1 MSAPL
6 ILMRTDVTAA
16 EYIEVNWVA
25 DEALYDFVFIQAAK
39 KAEVVNLACKIA
51 VDVMLEVAFKLETLG
66 ILVINGGAGDV
77 AFVGASLIG

>member
-1 MSAPL
+1 M
-6 ILMRTDVTAA
+6 
-16 EYIEVNWVA
+16 A

-66 ILVINGGAGDV
+66 ILVVNGGAGDV
-77 AFVGASLIG
+77 AFVGASLIGQDDVCFLVEIGRDVCGKG